1 MNYSSAELEKHQNS
15 VRLIMKV
22 NGKKHLIAEF
32 NGKQAIH
39 YVEPLKKLLNIPDTR
54 VKKAR
59 TYENLPSLD
68 MFDVSNWDSD
78 EDAKHIYEF
87 YIEELGS
94 TDHAKT
100 LDELYEGAR
109 ITSLSDPVDA
119 QKLLNH
125 VIELLDPEFEV
136 PEVFVHQTRIVEYQS
151 STNEEESVDESP
163 DSVQLDAFW
172 TSSDSEGN

>member
-1 MNYSSAELEKHQNS
+1 MQKRLMNC
-15 VRLIMKV
+15 MK
-22 NGKKHLIAEF
+22 G
-32 NGKQAIH
+32 
-39 YVEPLKKLLNIPDTR
+39 
-54 VKKAR
+54 
-59 TYENLPSLD
+59 
-68 MFDVSNWDSD
+68 W
-78 EDAKHIYEF
+78 
-87 YIEELGS
+87 
-94 TDHAKT
+94 
-100 LDELYEGAR
+100 

-136 PEVFVHQTRIVEYQS
+136 PEVLAHQTRIVEYQS